1 MNDQIYAEL
10 KRRIVLLDYAP
21 GQMLREKDLIEEF
34 GVSRTPVRETLIRL
48 ETEGLVRII
57 PNQGTMVTEVSFQN
71 LKDVFEIRVALLQ
84 LAGRLVAARVTE
96 AEIAAMRDQIQTMKR
111 ERDPR
116 TLMRLDMEFHETF
129 NRATKNQTLVQM
141 LDTLRNQAVRIWS
154 FIPET
159 DAYFAQIPQDLARL
173 VDAVEAGDEAST
185 TRHLECHAEQF
196 VEHVREQL

>member
-71 LKDVFEIRVALLQ
+71 LKDVFEIRSALLR
-84 LAGRLVAARVTE
+84 LAGRLAAERITGP
-96 AEIAAMRDQIQTMKR
+96 EIDQLRDQIEAMKR

-116 TLMRLDMEFHETF
+116 TLMRLDMEFHETL
-129 NRATKNQTLVQM
+129 NRTTKNQTLVKI
-141 LDTLRNQAVRIWS
+141 LGILRNQAVRIWS
-154 FIPET
+154 FIPST
-159 DAYFAQIPQDLARL
+159 DDYYGQIPADLEKL
-173 VDAVEAGDEAST
+173 LDAVASRDAEAT
-185 TRHLECHAEQF
+185 TDQLECHSKRF